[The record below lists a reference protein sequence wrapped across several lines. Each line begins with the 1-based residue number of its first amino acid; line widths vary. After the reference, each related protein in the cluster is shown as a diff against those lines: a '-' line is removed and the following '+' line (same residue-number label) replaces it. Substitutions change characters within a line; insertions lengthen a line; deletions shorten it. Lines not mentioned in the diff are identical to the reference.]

1 MKQPYRITI
10 EQYDQKVSIE
20 KDHSDIDLEEFGEML
35 YNISI
40 AAGWSEENLKEMFIS

>member
-20 KDHSDIDLEEFGEML
+20 KDRSDIDLEEFLEML
-35 YNISI
+35 YSISK
-40 AAGWSEENLKEMFIS
+40 AAGWSEESLKEIFIS

>member
-20 KDHSDIDLEEFGEML
+20 KDRSDITLDDFADMI
-35 YNISI
+35 YSISI
-40 AAGWSEENLKEMFIS
+40 AAGWSEDQLKEIFIS